1 MEKFVETGCAF
12 LNDRVIVDTENDNCG
27 LQNLNTATFVSGAMT
42 LPQVV
47 ASSAFTPISPVR
59 KQIML
64 IHLIGAVRDT
74 QEAADAVT
82 TPIPIGPRRKS
93 HQWQKTKRKKRYHQ
107 GRKDDRRQRLQWRNH
122 DKEQRILQQ
131 RWMKPSKQ
139 PGKKP
144 LPIFTQRSHKLSA
157 PSLNPDLPLNQIFNF
172 TER

>member
-1 MEKFVETGCAF
+1 
-12 LNDRVIVDTENDNCG
+12 
-27 LQNLNTATFVSGAMT
+27 
-42 LPQVV
+42 
-47 ASSAFTPISPVR
+47 
-59 KQIML
+59 ML
-64 IHLIGAVRDT
+64 INLIGAVRHP
-74 QEAADAVT
+74 QEATDAI
-82 TPIPIGPRRKS
+82 TPETIPAPQRPKP
-93 HQWQKTKRKKRYHQ
+93 HKWHKPKRKKRYHQ

-144 LPIFTQRSHKLSA
+144 LPIFTQRSHKLPV

>member
-1 MEKFVETGCAF
+1 
-12 LNDRVIVDTENDNCG
+12 
-27 LQNLNTATFVSGAMT
+27 
-42 LPQVV
+42 
-47 ASSAFTPISPVR
+47 
-59 KQIML
+59 ML

-74 QEAADAVT
+74 QEATNA
-82 TPIPIGPRRKS
+82 IPPEPTAMVFDRPEVIAPRRKS
-93 HQWQKTKRKKRYHQ
+93 HQWQKPKRKKRYHQ

-144 LPIFTQRSHKLSA
+144 LPIFTQQSHKLSA
-157 PSLNPDLPLNQIFNF
+157 PSLNPDLPLNQIFNL